1 MTAPENSLSRWSRLK
16 REAVSKGQAGAD
28 LDDTQARSAGP
39 ANTQPEAGLDDGF
52 VDPEDLPPIDAIT
65 ADTDIRAFLKSRVPA
80 ELTRAALRRAWTND
94 PAIRDFIG
102 IAENQWDFNDP
113 TAIPGFGLLQG
124 TDDISTLL
132 EQAFGQLSE
141 LATAIAESPMAVEPP
156 APAEIVEEIGAPDQP
171 GIPGASNA
179 IAAER
184 AEIEFGAEQENG
196 APLKRRSHGGAL
208 PR

>member
-28 LDDTQARSAGP
+28 LDDTRARSAGP
-39 ANTQPEAGLDDGF
+39 ANTQPEARLDDGF

-113 TAIPGFGLLQG
+113 TAIPGFGPLQG
-124 TDDISTLL
+124 TDDISALL

-141 LATAIAESPMAVEPP
+141 LATAIAELPMAVEPP

-184 AEIEFGAEQENG
+184 AEIELGAEQENG

>member
-28 LDDTQARSAGP
+28 LDDTPARSAGP

-65 ADTDIRAFLKSRVPA
+65 VDTDIRAFLKSRVPA
-80 ELTRAALRRAWTND
+80 ELTRAALRRAWISD
-94 PAIRDFIG
+94 PTIRDFIG

-113 TAIPGFGLLQG
+113 TAIPGFGPLQG
-124 TDDISTLL
+124 TDDISALL
-132 EQAFGQLSE
+132 EQAFGQPSE
-141 LATAIAESPMAVEPP
+141 LATAIAELPMAVEPP

-171 GIPGASNA
+171 GIPGPSNA

-184 AEIEFGAEQENG
+184 AEIELGAEQENG

>member
-28 LDDTQARSAGP
+28 LDDTPARSAGP
-39 ANTQPEAGLDDGF
+39 ANTQPEAGLDEGV

-65 ADTDIRAFLKSRVPA
+65 VDTDIGAFLKNRVPA
-80 ELTRAALRRAWTND
+80 ELTRAALRRAWISD

-113 TAIPGFGLLQG
+113 AAIPGFGPLRG
-124 TDDISTLL
+124 TDDISALL
-132 EQAFGQLSE
+132 GQAFGQPAE
-141 LATAIAESPMAVEPP
+141 LATAIAELPMTVEPQT
-156 APAEIVEEIGAPDQP
+156 PAEIVGEIGTPERPD
-171 GIPGASNA
+171 IPDSSNA
-179 IAAER
+179 TATER
-184 AEIEFGAEQENG
+184 ATIEPDAEQEDD
-196 APLKRRSHGGAL
+196 ASPKRRSHGGAL